1 MAIIGTDTF
10 IRADQSGWGSASDG
24 QTWVQLSGAETLAI
38 ATNEGTATG
47 NIGVD
52 NWLALG
58 TNTYADQEVLVR
70 FKFTNQ
76 TNDVPGY
83 RVRNN
88 GGSLG
93 IRRVNSGVSTTVGVD
108 TTFSISNNTFYWMR
122 ARIVGSTISV
132 RMWADGNAEPG
143 TWNETATD
151 GTPITGPGRFGLY
164 SVINTTSI
172 DVNTFDSFSA
182 NDTVVAAPS
191 TYPRFIPRALGATI
205 IPVIVS
211 QPLPYIDRALGATII
226 YEDRTFIPRAL
237 GGVYIPDT
245 VMWVPR
251 ALGGTVQSFL
261 LRSLT
266 LAGVGALSPTLSA
279 NLALTTTLAGVGT
292 LSGTLSANTTLTGT
306 MPGIG
311 TLTGSLFAV
320 SQPLPYIGRG
330 LLSTI
335 VYENRTFIPRA
346 LSSTYIP
353 DTILPVPRALLSTIQ
368 ATVGLGCTLAGVGT
382 LTGTL
387 STTGGVSLSVT
398 MAGVGTLSATMSLST
413 ALATTLAGTGVL
425 SGTLSANLAL
435 PSTSLVGVGTLAG
448 TLVLTT
454 ALSRTFT
461 GAGTLAGVF
470 SLRTALFLTCAGV
483 GTLAG
488 NLSIPSTSYLT
499 ATWVTRDL
507 VATWITR
514 DGKATWTTRDE
525 KALWAARDEQDT
537 WATRD
542 EQATWKTRS

>member
-1 MAIIGTDTF
+1 MAVIGDDNF
-10 IRADQSGWGSASDG
+10 VRADQSGWGTASDG

-58 TNTYADQEVLVR
+58 TNTYADQECLVR

-76 TNDVPGY
+76 TNDVPGIMLRSTGATTAY

-108 TTFSISNNTFYWMR
+108 VSFAISNNTFYWMR
-122 ARIVGSTISV
+122 AQIIGSTIKA
-132 RMWADGNAEPG
+132 RMWADGNAEPS

-151 GTPITGPGRFGLY
+151 GTPISGAGRFGLY
-164 SVINTTSI
+164 SVINTTAT

-211 QPLPYIDRALGATII
+211 QPLPYIDRALGSTII

-251 ALGGTVQSFL
+251 GLSSIVQSSL

-266 LAGVGALSPTLSA
+266 LAGVGTLSPTLSA
-279 NLALTTTLAGVGT
+279 NLAL
-292 LSGTLSANTTLTGT
+292 
-306 MPGIG
+306 P
-311 TLTGSLFAV
+311 
-320 SQPLPYIGRG
+320 
-330 LLSTI
+330 
-335 VYENRTFIPRA
+335 
-346 LSSTYIP
+346 
-353 DTILPVPRALLSTIQ
+353 
-368 ATVGLGCTLAGVGT
+368 ATTLAGVGT

-387 STTGGVSLSVT
+387 S
-398 MAGVGTLSATMSLST
+398 LST
-413 ALATTLAGTGVL
+413 ALVAECD
-425 SGTLSANLAL
+425 
-435 PSTSLVGVGTLAG
+435 GVGTLAG
-448 TLVLTT
+448 HLSTNT
-454 ALSRTFT
+454 ARSVQ
-461 GAGTLAGVF
+461 LA
-470 SLRTALFLTCAGV
+470 
-483 GTLAG
+483 
-488 NLSIPSTSYLT
+488 
-499 ATWVTRDL
+499 
-507 VATWITR
+507 
-514 DGKATWTTRDE
+514 
-525 KALWAARDEQDT
+525 
-537 WATRD
+537 
-542 EQATWKTRS
+542 RS